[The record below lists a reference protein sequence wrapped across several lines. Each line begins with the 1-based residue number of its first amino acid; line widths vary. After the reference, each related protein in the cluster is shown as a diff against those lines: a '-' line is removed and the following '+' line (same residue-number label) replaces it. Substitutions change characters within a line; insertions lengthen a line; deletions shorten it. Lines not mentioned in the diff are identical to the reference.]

1 MVHIS
6 KERRIIV
13 NTEQAFKILKDAGV
27 TEDVSIDTVRR
38 WLRERKITYEGGT
51 GHLSTGYILEDTDQ
65 AINMLK
71 DAGVTESISIQIVQ
85 RWLREGKIQNMG
97 TRKRKMESLQNEPN
111 PKWFLNNP
119 GEQDRIIRQ
128 LQVRIKAQ
136 DEHIK
141 GIEKLHQDS
150 INALIQ
156 QRNKLKKD
164 FINQEHEVSELQR
177 ETKKLLKENI
187 NLHNELIK
195 LKEELSK
202 GNKSEAEKTEAPP
215 PSKPNDYRQK
225 LGLSKTANS
234 KEVLSGFKRLLKLT
248 HPDHGGNAAAFHY
261 IKVDYDNFRKS

>member
-1 MVHIS
+1 M
-6 KERRIIV
+6 V

-38 WLRERKITYEGGT
+38 WLRERKITYEGT

-71 DAGVTESISIQIVQ
+71 DAGVTESTGTQIIQ
-85 RWLREGKIQNMG
+85 RWLREGKIQNIG
-97 TRKRKMESLQNEPN
+97 TRKRKSESLQTEPN

-119 GEQDRIIRQ
+119 GEQDKMIRQ

-156 QRNKLKKD
+156 QRNKLKKEI
-164 FINQEHEVSELQR
+164 INQELEFSELQR

-195 LKEELSK
+195 LKEELTK
-202 GNKSEAEKTEAPP
+202 GNKIDSDKTEAAPP
-215 PSKPNDYRQK
+215 PSKPNDYRYK
-225 LGLSKTANS
+225 LGLSKTANQ
-234 KEVLSGFKRLLKLT
+234 KEVLSGFKKLLILT
-248 HPDHGGNAAAFHY
+248 HPDHGGNAATFHY

>member
-1 MVHIS
+1 M
-6 KERRIIV
+6 V

-38 WLRERKITYEGGT
+38 WLRERKITYEGT
-51 GHLSTGYILEDTDQ
+51 GHLSTGYVLEDTDQ

-71 DAGVTESISIQIVQ
+71 DAGVTESTGIQIVQ
-85 RWLREGKIQNMG
+85 RWLREGKIQNIG
-97 TRKRKMESLQNEPN
+97 TRKRKTESLPTESN

-119 GEQDRIIRQ
+119 GEQDKIIRQ

-156 QRNKLKKD
+156 QRNKLKKEI
-164 FINQEHEVSELQR
+164 INQELEFSELQR
-177 ETKKLLKENI
+177 ETKNLLKENI
-187 NLHNELIK
+187 SLHNELIK

-202 GNKSEAEKTEAPP
+202 GNKSEAEKTETPL

-225 LGLSKTANS
+225 LGLSKKANS
-234 KEVLSGFKRLLKLT
+234 QEMLSGFKKLLKLT

-261 IKVDYDNFRKS
+261 IKVDYDHFRKS